1 MLSRMTMAVLVS
13 VFSLVPAASA
23 ADPPEVPEDFRIVAR
38 YGPGYSNWLQW
49 EYMITADGKV
59 TQDIGPG
66 GRGGGERST
75 KETKLSKDD
84 IGALYSKVKEADFF
98 KLNEQYKAKVT
109 DQATLVLEVTVD
121 KKTHNV
127 LVYGYRHLRE
137 KEDQDAADRFLSVW
151 VDVLKKV
158 PAPNADQKP
167 ELYKPGDYGK
177 K

>member
-1 MLSRMTMAVLVS
+1 MRSHRLIAVFGLLVG
-13 VFSLVPAASA
+13 FSAAAPA
-23 ADPPEVPEDFRIVAR
+23 ADPPEVPDDFRIVAR
-38 YGPGYSNWLQW
+38 YGPGYSNWLRW
-49 EYMITADGKV
+49 EYTITADGKV

-109 DQATLVLEVTVD
+109 DQATLVLEVTMD
-121 KKTHNV
+121 KKTHKV

-137 KEDQDAADRFLSVW
+137 KEDQDAVDRFLSVW
-151 VDVLKKV
+151 VEVLKKV

-167 ELYKPGDYGK
+167 EMYKPGDYGK